1 MKLLTALGLS
11 GALLVANGWTLP
23 SALAG
28 EPAGSLPREQICS
41 SPVTDQ
47 YGNTSQMCETVL
59 GNPVNPL
66 SPAFKVCMGF
76 STSPVR
82 YLYCLNLLGSV
93 TPPTTTSKPIA
104 TPTPTPEPHNP
115 ECSSMA
121 DSLYFGG
128 TTSRKTQIWWF
139 VKPDE
144 DVVVEDMWCYGFPIT
159 WVIQYKDGTK
169 RRISDTLNSSNE
181 AFYELYRPSKV
192 RTIRVTY
199 EYQPGNQG
207 MSLTCSPKTKTCN
220 TAPDKPSSPG
230 CLACG
235 DTFSP

>member
-11 GALLVANGWTLP
+11 AALLVANGWTLP

-104 TPTPTPEPHNP
+104 TPTPTPEKSDCLVSLGDLRFGFTSSGRQVYELVMDS
-115 ECSSMA
+115 ECA
-121 DSLYFGG
+121 GNTVTWNVEYPNGRI
-128 TTSRKTQIWWF
+128 RKQKTKVFLDGVAQLILE
-139 VKPDE
+139 K
-144 DVVVEDMWCYGFPIT
+144 
-159 WVIQYKDGTK
+159 GTK
-169 RRISDTLNSSNE
+169 AHRIW
-181 AFYELYRPSKV
+181 V
-192 RTIRVTY
+192 RSAGVEST
-199 EYQPGNQG
+199 
-207 MSLTCSPKTKTCN
+207 
-220 TAPDKPSSPG
+220 G
-230 CLACG
+230 CYPQARWC
-235 DTFSP
+235 D